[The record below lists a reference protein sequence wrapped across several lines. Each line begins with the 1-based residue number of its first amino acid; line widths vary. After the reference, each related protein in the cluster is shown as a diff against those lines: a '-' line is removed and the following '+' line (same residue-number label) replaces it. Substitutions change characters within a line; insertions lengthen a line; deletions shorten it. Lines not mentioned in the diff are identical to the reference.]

1 MTPTT
6 TPTPS
11 PAFLESFAS
20 AAVAEGLVDAVYSHV
35 DTHLGRLVLVQS
47 SEGICR
53 IGFPEEDERRLLAKV
68 AGTIGP
74 RVVASDTETER
85 ARDMLTAYVEG
96 AGVRLDLPV
105 DLAMVR
111 SAFQRDVLIALQEV
125 GRGDVATYRDIAT
138 RIGRPKA
145 VRATGTALGR
155 NPIPILVPCHR
166 VIPSTGGIGQYGG
179 GAARKRALLEL
190 EGALPA

>member
-1 MTPTT
+1 MTPANA
-6 TPTPS
+6 PS
-11 PAFLESFAS
+11 PEFLESFAS
-20 AAVAEGLVDAVYSHV
+20 AAVAEGIVDAVYSHV
-35 DTHLGRLVLVQS
+35 DTHLGRLVVVQS
-47 SEGICR
+47 GAGICR
-53 IGFPEEDERRLLAKV
+53 IGFPEEDERRLLATV
-68 AGTIGP
+68 AGAIGP
-74 RVVASDTETER
+74 RVVASNTETER

-96 AGVRLDLPV
+96 AGTKLDLPV
-105 DLAMVR
+105 DLSLVR

-125 GRGDVATYRDIAT
+125 GRGRVATYRDIAT

-179 GAARKRALLEL
+179 GTERKRALLEL